1 MSRSNVPLP
10 EIHADVWGSLR
21 RTMKTKQRPSKWVKA
36 SEKAPSKEG
45 AYYTRFEEFKG
56 EVSITYYTITSK
68 GGYWSS
74 MYKPT
79 YWSEAVEK

>member
-1 MSRSNVPLP
+1 M
-10 EIHADVWGSLR
+10 
-21 RTMKTKQRPSKWVKA
+21 KA

-56 EVSITYYTITSK
+56 EVSITYYTITSQ

-79 YWSEAVEK
+79 YWSEAVDL